1 MQRSRFCDDPSSR
14 RPGTMSEFS
23 SNDDSVLDGASVTH
37 DCRVR
42 TADGGEFIA
51 HRGFLCAL
59 SPVFQALFCVDY
71 GGRRDVL
78 LHDVTASTMDA
89 LFGYHYLDK
98 LLIDEE
104 NVTEVLAAADMLLM
118 DEVRS
123 LCLNYML
130 RNMDIE
136 NCLGM
141 ATLARWYHCPNFSHA
156 VLSYVREHFDQA
168 TIRALHSA
176 QVWRTSDEFPEVSEG
191 LLVELL
197 ASNELNVRNEADLL
211 QAIVRW
217 SSVRNASSASEAGAD
232 LSRLLQSVRVGLCGS
247 LTVEDFCRLYP
258 TLACSRSYCDVVCE
272 AQRQGP
278 CLCSP
283 SPLLLVQYAARRSDA
298 CTARPS
304 IDGNGDNGNTGVSDV
319 VAAAAPRSRELQISL
334 DTRGLRILCTHACMC
349 NSISSAALPQRQCER
364 CGVARNPERWLPR
377 MPYEMLFVVGG
388 WSDGQERDAIET
400 YDPRAGSTRRHISFG
415 RAYHGVA
422 LLANRLYVVGGMRD
436 SEYLRSCECFDIESC
451 TWETCT
457 ILNIARGYV
466 SAVALEGYVYAVGGR
481 NASERTASVERYS
494 PRSNQW
500 TLVSAMRRRRSDGA
514 ACAFKGKSRQRS
526 RTPVLCK
533 IYVSGGF
540 NGQKVLTSVEEYTPS
555 RNTWCLVRQLP
566 APRCSHEMAV
576 LGGRI
581 YVIGGYDGRRRLSSV
596 LASGEGDGPLWWRCV
611 TPMRTGRSTFAVAL
625 FDDELYVIGGF
636 DGTSTTAEVERY
648 SAATDSWRPMVSLN
662 EAVSA
667 MAACTVKGLNVSR
680 RLSACAER

>member
-156 VLSYVREHFDQA
+156 VLSYVREHFDQ
-168 TIRALHSA
+168 
-176 QVWRTSDEFPEVSEG
+176 VWRTSDEFPEVSEG

-319 VAAAAPRSRELQISL
+319 VAAAAPRSP
-334 DTRGLRILCTHACMC
+334 
-349 NSISSAALPQRQCER
+349 ALPQRQCER

-400 YDPRAGSTRRHISFG
+400 YDPRAGRWLMKHMQGFG
-415 RAYHGVA
+415 PRAYHGVA

-514 ACAFKGKSRQRS
+514 ACAFKG
-526 RTPVLCK
+526 K